1 VPLIEYETKNFASKT
16 LGVIESA
23 NEIIGEYRRK
33 GFSLTLRQV
42 YYQFVA
48 RGLLANTE
56 RNYKSLGNIISDARR
71 AGMIDWNAIEDR
83 TRFLRSINAWVGP
96 QSLLRAARDQYHT
109 DLWEG
114 QRTRVE
120 VWIEKDA
127 LVGVISRICTELD
140 VPFFSCRGYVSDS
153 EMWRGGQRIAENM
166 ANGQET
172 LILHLGDHD
181 PSGIDMTRDIQDRL
195 AMFSG
200 FTANLEVK
208 RIALTMA
215 QIREQNPPPNPAKVT
230 DSRYEGYLAQ
240 YGRESWE
247 LDALEPQFIADLI
260 NDEVRAHRNDNVY
273 YAAIRQ
279 QESDRD
285 RITQVI
291 DKWDELF

>member
-1 VPLIEYETKNFASKT
+1 MPLIEYETKNFASKT